1 MRTSLRYPDIVPPIN
16 QQVFSQQESDEYV
29 IVNYTEGSK

>member
-16 QQVFSQQESDEYV
+16 QPVFSQQESDEYV